1 MSVAFLNLRFEV
13 SDSSDLFKYLNYTA
27 KGFQPSLEKPSKS
40 FASAV
45 SDSVPPTPDET
56 REITIADYRGRR
68 KLRDIVIETC
78 HSENFKVEEI
88 NSHNTSSLHS
98 MSKDSHSSTGTRL
111 ETGTSKE
118 VTDQSTASSK
128 LVTKEVKFQPIREE
142 DNGSTDTVAWQQSA
156 RPKSQSPTPKA
167 APGLHFY
174 SGNPS
179 VEKVKGILHIYKD
192 NHLTSTSEGID
203 RSELICM
210 LAVPARLTIHDLLM
224 FNGPCLEGI
233 EYMKIIRDGSPN
245 QYMVLVKFRSQKLAD
260 EYFSTYNNT
269 TYNSI
274 ESDVCHLVYVGKVE
288 MLRESENACFPVPGM
303 TELPNCPVC
312 LERMDESV
320 DGILTILCNHA
331 FHMECLDQW
340 GDTSCPVC
348 RYCQTPE
355 EVADNRCMKCGSQES
370 LWICL
375 ICGNIG
381 CGRYVGLH
389 AFKHFQE
396 TQHTYAMELGNNKVW
411 DYVGDNYV
419 HRLIQNKSDGKLVQV
434 DEGGNPVHDE
444 KLDSL
449 NLEYT
454 YLLTNQLESQR
465 LYFEE
470 KIDVI
475 EKVAFEKVHV
485 VEDEN
490 QSLAENCRKY
500 EHAIETLSK
509 EKQTLDKKCS
519 QMQRQL
525 KKALHDLQEEKEMNK
540 CLLENQSVWQQR
552 VTGLE
557 VQIRELTQ
565 MKDKELTE
573 MKEQLRD
580 IMFYVEGQQKLAET
594 TDVSQEEIQ
603 DSQVIVGAAAPL
615 PQTKRTRKKNR

>member
-13 SDSSDLFKYLNYTA
+13 SDISKVLKDLYFTA
-27 KGFQPSLEKPSKS
+27 KGFQPTYEKPSKS
-40 FASAV
+40 YASAV
-45 SDSVPPTPDET
+45 NESVPPTPDES
-56 REITIADYRGRR
+56 REVTVADYRGHR
-68 KLRDIVIETC
+68 KLHDIAIETYN
-78 HSENFKVEEI
+78 SENFDIEEI
-88 NSHNTSSLHS
+88 NSHITKVPAS
-98 MSKDSHSSTGTRL
+98 MSSELEPSTDTKDES
-111 ETGTSKE
+111 ETSIE
-118 VTDQSTASSK
+118 VTDQSADSNK
-128 LVTKEVKFQPIREE
+128 PVTKEVRFRPITEEE
-142 DNGSTDTVAWQQSA
+142 DGSSETGSRQQSV
-156 RPKSQSPTPKA
+156 RPKSQSPTQRASPT
-167 APGLHFY
+167 LHFY

-192 NHLTSTSEGID
+192 NHLTSTGEGTD

-210 LAVPARLTIHDLLM
+210 LAVPARFTIHDLLM
-224 FNGPCLEGI
+224 FNGPCLQGM
-233 EYMKIIRDGSPN
+233 EYMRIIRDGSPN
-245 QYMVLVKFRSQKLAD
+245 QYMVLVKFRTQKMAD
-260 EYFSTYNNT
+260 EYYSTYNNT
-269 TYNSI
+269 AYNSI
-274 ESDVCHLVYVGKVE
+274 ESDVCHLVYVGRVE
-288 MLRESENACFPVPGM
+288 MLRESEDACFPVPGM

-331 FHMECLDQW
+331 FHMQCLDQW

-419 HRLIQNKSDGKLVQV
+419 HRLVQNKSDGKLVQV
-434 DEGGNPVHDE
+434 DESGNPRQDE

-465 LYFEE
+465 LFFEE

-490 QSLAENCRKY
+490 QMLSDNCRKF
-500 EHAIETLSK
+500 ESAIETVNK
-509 EKQTLDKKCS
+509 EKQTLDKKCA
-519 QMQRQL
+519 QMHKQL
-525 KKALHDLQEEKEMNK
+525 KKALHELQEEKEMNK
-540 CLLENQSVWQQR
+540 CLQENQLIWQQK

-557 VQIRELTQ
+557 TQIRDIAQT
-565 MKDKELTE
+565 KDKELQE
-573 MKEQLRD
+573 LKEQLRD
-580 IMFYVEGQQKLAET
+580 VMFYVEAQQKLAEAKDIT
-594 TDVSQEEIQ
+594 QEEIQ
-603 DSQVIVGAAAPL
+603 DGQVIVGAAAPS
-615 PQTKRTRKKNR
+615 PQMRRARKKNR